1 MAGGPNYRTIIPDI
15 GFWQNLVPCQ
25 MACPVRTDAGRYV
38 RLIASGEYRTS
49 YLTARSPNP
58 FASVCGRV
66 CAAPCE
72 DRCRR
77 GAIDAPVSIRAL
89 KRSACE
95 KYGVESLSPDTQDEL
110 LAGAAEEPGNKF
122 PWHLPVMTEDRQ
134 AVARGKMV
142 AVVGAG
148 PAGLACAHDLA
159 IMGYRVTVFEASEIA
174 GGMMYHGIPE
184 FRLPRSIIDKE
195 ISKIRGL
202 GVEFRFRT
210 PLDAGFGLKQLR
222 DLGYEAAFLA
232 IGTQRGRDLA
242 IPGAELD
249 GVIKAIDFLLNV
261 NHGYRVE
268 LGRKVL
274 VLGGGLVA
282 FDAARMALR
291 TALALEGVSV
301 PAEPALSDT
310 GGGTTPAALDA
321 ARAAV
326 RAGVPDVRM
335 VSLESFAEM
344 PALRS
349 AQGTEEFE
357 EARKE
362 GVIFHPQRGARR
374 ITGEDGRVRWVEL
387 IGVTRTYDENGRFS
401 PIYDESITETYEA
414 DTVILAIGQQ
424 ADLSFLT
431 PEDGVELTPQKTI
444 RVDRETLATTAPGIF
459 AGGDVA
465 FGPRTLIEGIANG
478 KRAALSIDG
487 HLRGVKSSPVVQLRV
502 QKFPTREFAR
512 PVPYLKF
519 AREAPPTTSLN
530 RRTGISEVE
539 SGYSETEA
547 WRQAERCLHC
557 HIQTI
562 YDVEKCVLC
571 NRCVDVCPEYCL
583 KLAPIEEMEVD
594 PEVKVQL
601 LAHYGLEGIEES
613 GLSVMLKDEEKCIRC
628 GLCAIR
634 CPTDAMTME
643 LFFYEESETLA

>member
-1 MAGGPNYRTIIPDI
+1 MDGPRYRTIIPGI
-15 GFWQNLVPCQ
+15 EFWQNLVPCQ

-38 RLIASGEYRTS
+38 RLIASGDYLNS

-77 GAIDAPVSIRAL
+77 GAIDAPVAIRAL

-95 KYGVESLSPDTQDEL
+95 KYGVESLAPDTQDQL
-110 LAGAAEEPGNKF
+110 LNGETTEPGNKF
-122 PWHLPVMTEDRQ
+122 PWHLPVLTEDRQ
-134 AVARGKMV
+134 AVARGQMV

-159 IMGYRVTVFEASEIA
+159 VMGYRVTVFEASDMA

-202 GVEFRFRT
+202 GVELRFQT
-210 PLDAGFGLKQLR
+210 PLKPGFGPKQLR
-222 DLGYEAAFLA
+222 DLGYQAVFLA
-232 IGTQRGRDLA
+232 VGTQRGRDLA
-242 IPGAELD
+242 IEGVEFD

-268 LGRKVL
+268 LGKRVL

-301 PAEPALSDT
+301 PPESALADA

-374 ITGEDGRVRWVEL
+374 IIGDKGRVSAVEL
-387 IGVTRTYDENGRFS
+387 IGVRRTYDENGRFS
-401 PIYDESITETYEA
+401 PIYDDSITETLEA

-444 RVDRETLATTAPGIF
+444 SVSRESLATTAPGVF

-487 HLRGVKSSPVVQLRV
+487 YLRGVKSAPVVQLLV
-502 QKFPTREFAR
+502 QKFLTREFDR

-519 AREAPPTTSLN
+519 TREAPPTSSLN
-530 RRTGISEVE
+530 RRTGLSEVE
-539 SGYSETEA
+539 SGYSEAEA

-583 KLAPIEEMEVD
+583 RLVPIEEMEVAPD
-594 PEVKVQL
+594 VSAEL
-601 LAHYGLEGIEES
+601 RAHYGLEGTENND
-613 GLSVMLKDEEKCIRC
+613 LSVMLKDEEKCIRC

-643 LFFYEESETLA
+643 LFFYEESEALA